1 MVELKKIH
9 KYFSSNGVTALDGAD
24 FNLHE
29 GEIHVLLGEN
39 GAGKSTLMH
48 IMAGFMKPGGEG
60 FHGNPGKITINGKEK
75 RFASTS
81 HSLAAGI
88 GMVRQHPH
96 QIPGFPVWEN
106 CITGSR
112 KHPPLFVNRQKYRNR
127 VSDLNEQL
135 NFNLPMDGLTDTLSV
150 SQRQKAAILTLLLR
164 KIQFLIFDE
173 PTAILSSAETEKLFD
188 LLALLRDEGKG
199 IVLISHKLEEA
210 LRIADRLT
218 ILRQG
223 KTQICCKPFELSN
236 KELYHYIFGAESGDL
251 IHQSSYE
258 HFSALNGV
266 SSVSFAPAP
275 KKTILALENFKVNVP
290 GHPLIRRLNL
300 EVEQG
305 TIMGIAGVRDSGLE
319 TLELALT
326 GFLPFKGKLQI
337 DKTELSGAEKNTAK
351 RVSRFRSAGGCYLGQ
366 RIEGEY
372 ISIRDV
378 LLIHAYRR
386 FHKFGIMN
394 LKEINKWTESV
405 MEAAKVPQRKRAS
418 ASAFSGGQLQ
428 RLLLTREMAECSTL
442 MVLSEPSGGLDLR
455 YRKRLASLLREKA
468 NEHTAVVIFS
478 TDVEELMKLSD
489 SVAVLHDGIVSRIV
503 KLKNVSRPQKVKEI
517 IQAAMVGNINTR
529 RFSASNNTNSPASE
543 GRRSP

>member
-1 MVELKKIH
+1 MVELKKMH
-9 KYFSSNGVTALDGAD
+9 KCFSSNGVTALDGAD
-24 FNLHE
+24 FDLHE

-60 FHGNPGKITINGKEK
+60 VYGNPGIIYVNGKEK
-75 RFASTS
+75 HFSSPS

-88 GMVRQHPH
+88 GMVLQRPH
-96 QIPGFPVWEN
+96 QIPGFLVWEN
-106 CITGSR
+106 CITGSG
-112 KHPPLFVNRQKYRNR
+112 KHPPLFVNRRKYRNR
-127 VSDLNEQL
+127 VSDLNEHL
-135 NFNLPMDGLTDTLSV
+135 NFNLPMDSLTETLSV
-150 SQRQKAAILTLLLR
+150 SQGQKAAILTLLLR
-164 KIQFLIFDE
+164 NIQFLIFDE

-188 LLALLRDEGKG
+188 LLVLLKDEGKG

-251 IHQSSYE
+251 VHQSSYE
-258 HFSALNGV
+258 HFSASDNI
-266 SSVSFAPAP
+266 SPVSFTPAP
-275 KKTILALENFKVNVP
+275 KKPVLKLENFKVHVP
-290 GHPLIRRLNL
+290 GYPLIRGLNL
-300 EVEQG
+300 EIEQG

-337 DKTELSGAEKNTAK
+337 DKTELSGAEKSTVK
-351 RVSRFRSAGGCYLGQ
+351 RIKRFRSSGGCYLGQ

-372 ISIRDV
+372 LSIRDV

-394 LKEINKWTESV
+394 SAEINKWTESV
-405 MEAAKVPQRKRAS
+405 MTAAKVPHRKRAS

-428 RLLLTREMAECSTL
+428 RLLLTREMAEHSIL
-442 MVLSEPSGGLDLR
+442 MVLSEPGGGLDLR

-489 SVAVLHDGIVSRIV
+489 SVAVLCDGTISRIV
-503 KLKNVSRPQKVKEI
+503 KIKNVSRPQKVKEI
-517 IQAAMVGNINTR
+517 IQSAMVGSTGAR
-529 RFSASNNTNSPASE
+529 RLPAPGYNKPLAPES
-543 GRRSP
+543 RRPL